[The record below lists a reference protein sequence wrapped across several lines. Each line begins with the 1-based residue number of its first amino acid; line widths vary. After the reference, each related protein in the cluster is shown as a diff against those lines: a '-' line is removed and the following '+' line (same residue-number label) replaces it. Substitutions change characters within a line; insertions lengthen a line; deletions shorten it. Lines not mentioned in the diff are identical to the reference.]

1 MKIHF
6 MLLWNDSIT
15 ALVSCPTCGML
26 QLPTHHII
34 ALCVQWSLRYSM
46 NQNALGYLVA
56 MMSICTCTHK
66 TWSWSSGQAHE
77 YIIWPKVDNT
87 FVRSSVVGIFFKAFF
102 AHVLHT
108 CHKHKKTLA
117 LGQTLLHGKT
127 TSIEISSFS
136 SLIMC
141 RCMSSRHEIEHALM
155 KT

>member
-66 TWSWSSGQAHE
+66 T
-77 YIIWPKVDNT
+77 
-87 FVRSSVVGIFFKAFF
+87 
-102 AHVLHT
+102 
-108 CHKHKKTLA
+108 
-117 LGQTLLHGKT
+117 
-127 TSIEISSFS
+127 
-136 SLIMC
+136 
-141 RCMSSRHEIEHALM
+141 
-155 KT
+155 